1 MFKGVVGCRH
11 SRALKPNKT
20 FVGIGLLYVFPL
32 LGNLVIFSK
41 PTVPFL
47 HPPARKAQFI
57 VQRELLVLNMSV
69 IRKD

>member
-1 MFKGVVGCRH
+1 MFKGIVGCRH

-32 LGNLVIFSK
+32 LGNLVIFLK

-47 HPPARKAQFI
+47 HPPARRA
-57 VQRELLVLNMSV
+57 
-69 IRKD
+69 